1 MLDAEYWSVL
11 AGERPLADGFSQLW
25 GITLL
30 GRLRRDKVVLDMP
43 WAGSKQVGG
52 N

>member
-1 MLDAEYWSVL
+1 MLDDEYWGVL
-11 AGERPLADGFSQLW
+11 VGERPLVHGFSQLW

-43 WAGSKQVGG
+43 
-52 N
+52 